1 MEHLSR
7 IPELNKVLCGL
18 RSAAAFRRHFS
29 GFFLHIFSM
38 LSMLRN
44 LAAMLELY
52 FMTAVTSMD
61 RAIRTRITGLLTI
74 AAVSTDKV

>member
-7 IPELNKVLCGL
+7 IPELNKVLVVSGQL
-18 RSAAAFRRHFS
+18 RLS
-29 GFFLHIFSM
+29 GDIFQAFFLHFFM
-38 LSMLRN
+38 LPMPRN
-44 LAAMLELY
+44 LSAMLGLC
-52 FMTAVTSMD
+52 FIPAVTSMD